1 VAPQQFAKIKRLSPG
16 IDLAYSEK
24 LRGSTNWEGRMADRI
39 IERHIH
45 HTDGSSDGGSGAMTA
60 LAVML
65 MVLLLVAVLYFT
77 GAFGRMFGSRQT
89 SIDINIKKPN
99 IILPIR

>member
-1 VAPQQFAKIKRLSPG
+1 
-16 IDLAYSEK
+16 
-24 LRGSTNWEGRMADRI
+24 MADRI

-45 HTDGSSDGGSGAMTA
+45 HTESSDGGGSGAMTA

-65 MVLLLVAVLYFT
+65 MVLVLLAVLYFS

-99 IILPIR
+99 LILPVS